1 MCRFSI
7 RKMGIFGFKIEKR
20 GNGEYE
26 EKTVISYAG
35 FGAMLWTVCSGICG
49 GQ

>member
-26 EKTVISYAG
+26 EKTVITSKKQSRKK
-35 FGAMLWTVCSGICG
+35 M
-49 GQ
+49 